1 MVRLNNQGLQ
11 VPISIDE
18 LKKLPVIPGTTTR
31 ILKKKHITDIMPQTK
46 SILGLDSD
54 DESINGGLN

>member
-31 ILKKKHITDIMPQTK
+31 ILKKKNITDILPQTK
-46 SILGLDSD
+46 SALGLDSD
-54 DESINGGLN
+54 DESINDGQN

>member
-11 VPISIDE
+11 FPISIEE
-18 LKKLPVIPGTTTR
+18 LKRLPVIPGTTTR
-31 ILKKKHITDIMPQTK
+31 ILKKKHITDVMPQTK

-54 DESINGGLN
+54 NESMNGGQN